1 MPVYNTE
8 KYLKE
13 AIDSVLNQSFKDFE
27 LICINDGSTDNSP
40 EILENYK
47 KKDKRIK
54 IINQKNQGLGAA
66 RNKGLKNSN
75 GEFIF
80 FIDSDDYI
88 AENALENLYKNAIL
102 NDSDMVLYKM
112 ARFNW
117 DNIWYNAPIFDFD
130 EINPKIDFSNYTFNY
145 KEIKSHVLNKSF
157 SACIKLYKKEFLD
170 KYDDFYFDTGLIFED
185 VPFHVKVMLRSKKIS
200 YVPEYLYYYRQNP
213 NSIINTNKNR
223 EDIYKIIDI
232 VEKFLRENNY
242 YDELKYEFE
251 YFKVLQILQYI
262 LEANTEEYFNK
273 AKSELKKVDISKN
286 ELIPI
291 NISEL
296 YDLIFDCNY
305 FTEFKLKIE
314 NNSLKNDNNALLKE
328 NNSLKNDN
336 NALLKENN
344 SLKNDN
350 NILLDRNKNLEKE
363 NNTLLKENKNLEN
376 KNKSLNNEMIKLLNS
391 RSWKITKPLRRIKK
405 SIK

>member
-40 EILENYK
+40 EILENYR

-54 IINQKNQGLGAA
+54 IINQKNKGLGAA

-112 ARFNW
+112 ARFNG

-232 VEKFLRENNY
+232 VKEFLKENNY
-242 YDELKYEFE
+242 YSEFKYEFD

-273 AKSELKKVDISKN
+273 AKDEFSNMDLSDN
-286 ELIPI
+286 
-291 NISEL
+291 
-296 YDLIFDCNY
+296 DLIYPRYIDLVNIVLCSNSFA
-305 FTEFKLKIE
+305 EFKLSYYKFEIK
-314 NNSLKNDNNALLKE
+314 SLSAEKEILEKRLANLKEKNDY
-328 NNSLKNDN
+328 
-336 NALLKENN
+336 
-344 SLKNDN
+344 
-350 NILLDRNKNLEKE
+350 
-363 NNTLLKENKNLEN
+363 
-376 KNKSLNNEMIKLLNS
+376 LNNEKNLILKS
-391 RSWKITKPLRRIKK
+391 KSWKITKPLRKVKHIFKK
-405 SIK
+405 